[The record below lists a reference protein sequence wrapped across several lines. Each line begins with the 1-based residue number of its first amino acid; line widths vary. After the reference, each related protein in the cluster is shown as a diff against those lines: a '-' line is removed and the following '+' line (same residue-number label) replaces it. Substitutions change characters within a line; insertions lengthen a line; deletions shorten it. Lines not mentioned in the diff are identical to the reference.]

1 MKFWSEFREF
11 AVKGNMID
19 MAVGIIIGA
28 AFGKIVDSLVK
39 FVLTP
44 PLSFLTNGVHFS
56 SLEWTMRPEKTNAS
70 GDVIQQTLIIQYG
83 MFFQAAIDF
92 FIVALTIFVLIKM
105 INRIRSKSED
115 TEDIT
120 VPTPKDIQLLTE
132 IRNLMKEQAGQ
143 NSSESP
149 EKT

>member
-11 AVKGNMID
+11 AVKGNMLD

-28 AFGKIVDSLVK
+28 AFSKIVDSLVK

-56 SLEWTMRPEKTNAS
+56 SLEWTMRPAKTDAS
-70 GDVIQQTLIIQYG
+70 GNVIQEALIIQYG
-83 MFFQAAIDF
+83 IFLQAAIDF

-105 INRIRSKSED
+105 INRIRNKSED
-115 TEDIT
+115 TEDQS

-132 IRNLMKEQAGQ
+132 IRNLMQDQSGQ
-143 NSSESP
+143 NASEKP
-149 EKT
+149 